1 VTGNAGLE
9 VQAPGIGGRLVVA
22 EWQRRTEAEYRSA
35 ALASQ
40 VTLWLIQVGAPP
52 DLIRDG
58 LQVVEDE
65 LSHSELS
72 AQVAGA
78 AGGGEAPPVVDGRA
92 LTLPC
97 PDGPLPAVALALVRF
112 FCIGETVAVPM
123 FRMLRA
129 KATQPLCR
137 DVLDVVLRDEARHRQ
152 FGWDGLDWLLD
163 AHEPRI
169 GPKIAAALPAMMAEV
184 RQAYGG
190 SSSRSST
197 PMPPDAEAWGLADTS
212 AYAAIVNRAL
222 ATDVAP
228 RLEARGLHGADG
240 AAAAGGDCAE
250 GKT

>member
-1 VTGNAGLE
+1 M
-9 VQAPGIGGRLVVA
+9 
-22 EWQRRTEAEYRSA
+22 
-35 ALASQ
+35 
-40 VTLWLIQVGAPP
+40 TLWLIQVGAPP
-52 DLIRDG
+52 DVIRDG

-78 AGGGEAPPVVDGRA
+78 AGGSEAPPVLDGRA
-92 LTLPC
+92 LTLSC

-129 KATQPLCR
+129 KATEPLCR

-163 AHEPRI
+163 AHEARVAPA
-169 GPKIAAALPAMMAEV
+169 IAAAVPTMMAEV

-190 SSSRSST
+190 SGDSSGT
-197 PMPPDAEAWGLADTS
+197 PMPPDVEAWGLADTS
-212 AYAAIVNRAL
+212 AYAATVTRAR
-222 ATDVAP
+222 AADVAP
-228 RLEARGLHGADG
+228 RLEGRGLHGG
-240 AAAAGGDCAE
+240 
-250 GKT
+250 